1 MSLVKETLPT
11 KAVISNLISVLQ
23 SNINSGNIDSADL
36 PVTHHFSDNIYCRE
50 IFMPAGSVVI
60 GKEHATRHLNIVLS
74 GECEIW
80 TVQEHIK
87 CRPGMIFET
96 LAGVQKIVKMIT
108 DVRFLTIHFNPDNLR
123 KDRELEELYIKPA
136 EQLSLFP
143 ELDSL
148 PLFKNSQELLSWLG
162 Q

>member
-1 MSLVKETLPT
+1 MADTLQ
-11 KAVISNLISVLQ
+11 KAVLPSRANIKDFVNLLQQKITDGGAVSVE
-23 SNINSGNIDSADL
+23 S

-50 IFMPAGSVVI
+50 ILMHAGTVVI
-60 GKEHATRHLNIVLS
+60 GKEHATRHLNIILS

-80 TVQEHIK
+80 TVQEHIHCK
-87 CRPGMIFET
+87 PGMIFET
-96 LAGVQKIVKMIT
+96 LAGVQKVVKMIT

-136 EQLSLFP
+136 EQLCLFP

-148 PLFKNSQELLSWLG
+148 PLFKNSQELLS
-162 Q
+162 